1 MRAKFTFEYYV
12 EQAAS
17 TAAML
22 LIYALLVPGLA
33 MLLALVMPPNVQS
46 TRSEAHQPAPKR

>member
-46 TRSEAHQPAPKR
+46 TRSEVHHRAPKR

>member
-1 MRAKFTFEYYV
+1 MRAKFNLEYYV

-17 TAAML
+17 TAAMVL
-22 LIYALLVPGLA
+22 VYALLVPGLA

-46 TRSEAHQPAPKR
+46 TRSEVHQRAPKR